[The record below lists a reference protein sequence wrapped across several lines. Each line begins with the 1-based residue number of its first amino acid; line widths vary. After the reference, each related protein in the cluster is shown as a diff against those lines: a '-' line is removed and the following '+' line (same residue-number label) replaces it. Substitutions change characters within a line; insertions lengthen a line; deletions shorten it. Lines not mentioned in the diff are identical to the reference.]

1 MAVNSIKGRGA
12 LSNSA
17 GRFESVDRVAMD
29 DGWDLEDL
37 PPASPN
43 TTVTED
49 KSKTVISTNT
59 SPDVPFDQ
67 SVNPYRGCEHGC
79 IYCFARPSHGYLGL
93 SAGLDFE
100 QKLFYKPKVAAQL
113 REELSAPGYRCRVLA
128 LGTNTDPYQ
137 PIEKQHKLMRGIIS
151 LMLEARHPVTITTK
165 SALVERDIDL
175 LQKLAADS
183 LVMVS
188 LSVTS
193 LDHDFARKLEPR
205 AAAPRRRLLT
215 LSRLAQAG
223 IPVHISVAPV
233 IPAMTDHEMEKIL
246 ELGASAGAEF
256 ATYTLL
262 RLPWEVKDLFKE
274 WLVEHYPTR
283 ADHVMSLVRQS
294 RGGKEYD
301 SDFATRRRGTG
312 PFADL
317 IANRFKISCDRL
329 GLNKRPVP
337 LQTNRFLSP
346 RGQKSFA
353 F

>member
-1 MAVNSIKGRGA
+1 MRVIKGRGA

-17 GRFESVDRVAMD
+17 GRFESLDCVAID
-29 DGWDLEDL
+29 DGWDLEEL
-37 PPASPN
+37 PPPAPN
-43 TTVTED
+43 TTVAED

-79 IYCFARPSHGYLGL
+79 IYCFARPSHAYLGL

-100 QKLFYKPKVAAQL
+100 QKLFYKPKVAEQL
-113 REELSAPGYRCRVLA
+113 RDELSAPGYRCRVLA

-137 PIEKQHKLMRGIIS
+137 PIEKRQQLMRGILS
-151 LMLEARHPVTITTK
+151 LMLETRHPMTITTK

-175 LQKLAADS
+175 LQGLAADN

-188 LSVTS
+188 ISVTT
-193 LDHDFARKLEPR
+193 LDPDLARKLEPR
-205 AAAPRRRLLT
+205 AAAPRRRLLA
-215 LSRLAQAG
+215 LSRLSAAG
-223 IPVHISVAPV
+223 VPVHVSVAPV
-233 IPAMTDHEMEKIL
+233 IPALTDHEMEKIL
-246 ELGASAGAEF
+246 DLGVSAGAEF

-274 WLVEHYPTR
+274 WLGEHYPDR
-283 ADHVMSLVRQS
+283 ADHIMSLVRQS

-301 SDFATRRRGTG
+301 SDFTTRRRGTG

-317 IANRFKISCDRL
+317 IANRFKISCDRH
-329 GLNKRPVP
+329 GLNKRAVP
-337 LQTNRFLSP
+337 LQTQRFLSP
-346 RGQKSFA
+346 RGQHSFA

>member
-1 MAVNSIKGRGA
+1 MRVIKGRGA

-17 GRFESVDRVAMD
+17 GRFEAFDSVAVD
-29 DGWDLEDL
+29 DGWDLEEQ
-37 PPASPN
+37 PQPAPK
-43 TTVTED
+43 TTLTED
-49 KSKTVISTNT
+49 KSKTVISTNA

-100 QKLFYKPKVAAQL
+100 RKLFYKPKVAEQL

-137 PIEKQHKLMRGIIS
+137 PVEKGQQLMRGILS
-151 LMLEARHPVTITTK
+151 LMLETRHPLTITTK
-165 SALVERDIDL
+165 AALVERDIDL
-175 LQKLAADS
+175 LQALAADN

-188 LSVTS
+188 ISVTT
-193 LDHDFARKLEPR
+193 LDPDLARKLEPR

-215 LSRLAQAG
+215 LSRLSAAG
-223 IPVHISVAPV
+223 IPVHVSVAPV
-233 IPAMTDHEMEKIL
+233 IPALTDHELETIL
-246 ELGASAGAEF
+246 DLGASAGAEF
-256 ATYTLL
+256 ASYTLL

-274 WLVEHYPTR
+274 WLAEHYPGR
-283 ADHVMSLVRQS
+283 AEHIMSLVRQS

-317 IANRFKISCDRL
+317 IANRFKISRDRL
-329 GLNKRPVP
+329 GLNKRAVP
-337 LQTNRFLSP
+337 LQTERFMSP
-346 RGQKSFA
+346 RGQQSFA